1 MNLTRTDELK
11 EKGVKLRDVYVCI
24 GQALLSSQLWQVDR
38 FQPNSASQAAPLVA
52 TEGALHGTQRG
63 PSQGAQQSDPQEAQQ
78 GTSQRT
84 TSRSSVRKPDNR
96 NPTLSIIFSK
106 SPIAPVS

>member
-11 EKGVKLRDVYVCI
+11 ENGVKLRDVYVCI

-78 GTSQRT
+78 
-84 TSRSSVRKPDNR
+84 R
-96 NPTLSIIFSK
+96 NISKNNLKELSKEARQQESHLEHYL
-106 SPIAPVS
+106 